1 LRLWAGVRGSFDK
14 SIMSKIR
21 VSATI
26 STFTLFI
33 MVATL
38 AKRGKGHLNLKFL
51 GLVKGSM
58 DDGKHN

>member
-1 LRLWAGVRGSFDK
+1 
-14 SIMSKIR
+14 MSKIR